1 MVGELGPF
9 SHGGP
14 KVAPHPP
21 TLGAVVPLA
30 WRPRGVNGRMA
41 LRHGFPST
49 VPRCRQRTQDAPRAG
64 ARRHRAGGVAQ
75 PRARRV
81 GARAD
86 HADVRAV
93 GLLRR
98 RAALRVLSA
107 GTQGDGSLD
116 PPVAHRSEPGIA
128 GAGRAA
134 APPLRAARLDR
145 ARPRGRRRRAAR
157 PALAAPSAHGRS
169 PRRGGGLSM
178 GAVLDLSERFWRG
191 EVRGPELVRAS
202 GAVEEIAP
210 DVLFV
215 HAFAN
220 VTALRTADGLVLVDT
235 GNYRARDK
243 TFAAVRAWDA
253 RPLATA
259 VYTHGHVDHACGL
272 PPFLDEAQRNGWP
285 RPRIVGHR
293 DVARRFDR
301 YRATAPWNGLINA
314 RQFSIPPSWPTEYD
328 YPDTTY
334 ADTHRL
340 EIGGI
345 ALELTHARGET
356 DDHTWLW
363 WAARRILF
371 TGDLFFWVAPN
382 AGNPQKVQR
391 YAAEW
396 AVALRAM
403 AALGREVAGLAGGVG
418 ALVARAKALA
428 ADGDLSLA
436 SHLADWAVAAA
447 PADRAAHAV
456 RAEVYDARAKAS
468 AALMTRGIFA
478 AVARESADKAGA
490 G

>member
-1 MVGELGPF
+1 
-9 SHGGP
+9 
-14 KVAPHPP
+14 
-21 TLGAVVPLA
+21 
-30 WRPRGVNGRMA
+30 
-41 LRHGFPST
+41 
-49 VPRCRQRTQDAPRAG
+49 
-64 ARRHRAGGVAQ
+64 
-75 PRARRV
+75 
-81 GARAD
+81 
-86 HADVRAV
+86 
-93 GLLRR
+93 
-98 RAALRVLSA
+98 
-107 GTQGDGSLD
+107 
-116 PPVAHRSEPGIA
+116 
-128 GAGRAA
+128 
-134 APPLRAARLDR
+134 
-145 ARPRGRRRRAAR
+145 
-157 PALAAPSAHGRS
+157 
-169 PRRGGGLSM
+169 M
-178 GAVLDLSERFWRG
+178 GAVIDLSERFWRG

-259 VYTHGHVDHACGL
+259 VYPHGHVDHACGL
-272 PPFLDEAQRNGWP
+272 PPFLDEAQRHGWP

-334 ADTHRL
+334 DDTHRL
-340 EIGGI
+340 EIGGV

-396 AVALRAM
+396 LEKLERAT
-403 AALGREVAGLAGGVG
+403 
-418 ALVARAKALA
+418 VARMVA
-428 ADGDLSLA
+428 LA
-436 SHLADWAVAAA
+436 SHLADWAIAAA
-447 PADRAAHAV
+447 PDDRGAHAA
-456 RAEVYDARAKAS
+456 RAEIYDGLSGAHDARDLRGHRPRS
-468 AALMTRGIFA
+468 RRQGRRRLTRHRGAPGVSLGAPSVGGLGAVSGPPFA
-478 AVARESADKAGA
+478 MRPAED
-490 G
+490 